1 MLTDRRKLTACL
13 SAVLLNGLA
22 YGPAAAQHVHGTI
35 ELGIVMED
43 NALAVTLQAPLA
55 DVVGFE
61 HEPESDAQAERLK
74 SAAASL
80 AQAEAM
86 FGPSES
92 AACAPHDVTIDGP
105 AYLRALLETEQH
117 DEHAEADTSHEAHA
131 DHEDH
136 ADHEAHADDA
146 DHTDHGDH
154 DDHDNHETHADVRA
168 AYVWECARPSEL
180 QAIEARFVG
189 KFHNV
194 EKVNIQ
200 ILTPTGTRY
209 FETDEPLD
217 SIRIAAP

>member
-1 MLTDRRKLTACL
+1 MRTDRRRLIAWL
-13 SAVLLNGLA
+13 SAALLIGLA
-22 YGPAAAQHVHGTI
+22 HGPAGAQHVHGTI
-35 ELGIVMED
+35 ELGIVLED

-61 HEPESDAQAERLK
+61 HEPESDAQTERLK

-105 AYLRALLETEQH
+105 AFLQALLETKQH
-117 DEHAEADTSHEAHA
+117 DEHVETQTS
-131 DHEDH
+131 HEDH
-136 ADHEAHADDA
+136 ADHEGHTDDGDHADHA
-146 DHTDHGDH
+146 DH
-154 DDHDNHETHADVRA
+154 DDHETHADVRA
-168 AYVWECARPSEL
+168 EYVWECARPSEL
-180 QAIEARFVG
+180 QAVEARFVD